1 MLEVVTAVSR
11 LSRNVDFCGVSS
23 VTGVER
29 EMWSGRGTLRGER
42 RRVWICGMVW
52 IDGEWVVWDV
62 EVMSWVRVV
71 SSVGEG
77 YPRVR

>member
-1 MLEVVTAVSR
+1 MLEVVMAISR

-23 VTGVER
+23 VRGVER
-29 EMWSGRGTLRGER
+29 EMCSGRETLSGER
-42 RRVWICGMVW
+42 RRVWTCGMVS

-62 EVMSWVRVV
+62 GVMSWVRVV
-71 SSVGEG
+71 RSVGEG